1 MTDTTIIDQ
10 PNKFLI
16 NCLMFEFDLI
26 KLGRTRIKTAIK
38 NNSKSIFP
46 LSIASKVVGQN
57 IINGIK
63 IKSYL
68 LFFRIKNKKNIKSI
82 INNIGNWL

>member
-38 NNSKSIFP
+38 KKAGIICSNP
-46 LSIASKVVGQN
+46 
-57 IINGIK
+57 IINY
-63 IKSYL
+63 S
-68 LFFRIKNKKNIKSI
+68 KN
-82 INNIGNWL
+82 L

>member
-38 NNSKSIFP
+38 KKAEIICSSP
-46 LSIASKVVGQN
+46 
-57 IINGIK
+57 IINY
-63 IKSYL
+63 S
-68 LFFRIKNKKNIKSI
+68 KN
-82 INNIGNWL
+82 L